1 MNSWTVLESFDFP
14 YQAETVRVILQH
26 EGIECALEN
35 QFAISTDWLLSNAAG
50 GVKLLVPTEDLPRA
64 RTLLIEFRETQKT
77 NTDDETSEKTVIR
90 CPRCKEVVAFPKY
103 DKVTVDNCLYC
114 RSYIDVP
121 VSTSDEFDSEQIK
134 VAIEKAATYKKT
146 SRSQIE
152 NRWYLVFEI
161 LVVLSFAYL
170 PVLLNAI
177 SYLRSPVHS
186 EAEADLNL
194 YSDQGDFLVLR
205 STLVLATMIPIVLY
219 SGASWRSIGCNLQ
232 NWRTSLLLVVPV
244 VALALLFNVAIL
256 SLLVGTIKTP
266 YESVATDIPT
276 SMWANYVLG
285 ILLNSLAEELVM
297 RGYLI
302 HRLTKLFGSTVV
314 SVGISSFL
322 FASYHISQGPIA
334 VVSVF
339 MIGILYGIW
348 FLKSGS
354 LLGPILAHTLYNL
367 TVEFLWTG

>member
-14 YQAETVRVILQH
+14 YQAETLRVILQH

-64 RTLLIEFRETQKT
+64 RTLLIEFRETHKT
-77 NTDDETSEKTVIR
+77 KTDNETSEKTVIR

-134 VAIEKAATYKKT
+134 VAIEKAAIHKKA
-146 SRSQIE
+146 SKSQIE

-161 LVVLSFAYL
+161 LVVLSFAYV

-186 EAEADLNL
+186 EAEADVN
-194 YSDQGDFLVLR
+194 YFSDQADFLILR
-205 STLVLATMIPIVLY
+205 STLVLATMVPIVLY
-219 SGASWRSIGCNLQ
+219 SGASWRSIGCTLR
-232 NWRTSLLLVVPV
+232 NWRTSLLLVVPI
-244 VALALLFNVAIL
+244 LTLLYFIDVAIL
-256 SLLVGTIKTP
+256 SVFSDTGENL
-266 YESVATDIPT
+266 YEPVTMDIPT
-276 SMWANYVLG
+276 SIWSNFVLG
-285 ILLNSLAEELVM
+285 LVLNSLAEELVM

-302 HRLTKLFGSTVV
+302 HRLHKLFGSTVAA
-314 SVGISSFL
+314 VGISSFL
-322 FASYHISQGPIA
+322 FASYHLYQGLGGFFC
-334 VVSVF
+334 VWVT
-339 MIGILYGIW
+339 GILFGIW

-354 LLGPILAHTLYNL
+354 LLGPILAHTLGNL
-367 TVEFLWTG
+367 ASEFLFTE